1 VLQHSVALRLYG
13 PDYLEDVGQKPRL
26 AAPPL
31 DLHLPAA
38 AGATPA
44 AGAAAVAGAAA
55 AGSLAGLAVGFAFA
69 AGAAAAR
76 FLPAA
81 DASTL
86 YSGLASSA
94 FSSPAA
100 QRADHW
106 GHQSRSAL
114 GKFVRKFVPARRDAS
129 AHRAAHAGPPAR
141 VSSQAWPDRTGPLL
155 LCRRVCGRACREA
168 RAPETALADEAQVA
182 KADVRDLVQRR
193 CRVGGTRRVRLVRG
207 EGRDLSGWY
216 GEGGG
221 GRAGG
226 SSSAREKAR
235 VQNQPRGK
243 NAAKASRGRTFGFVG
258 VPRVELGGGE
268 RRGHVLGPLEVGA
281 LRDLDAT
288 AAAGVR
294 RQQQMRGCAL
304 ESHAMRGRADAPG
317 RSAPSWPARGAW

>member
-1 VLQHSVALRLYG
+1 MLQHSVALRLYG

-216 GEGGG
+216 GEGLRM
-221 GRAGG
+221 RAPARERGH
-226 SSSAREKAR
+226 SARRAR
-235 VQNQPRGK
+235 AHAARSPR
-243 NAAKASRGRTFGFVG
+243 AARGEGRGASLWVGGTVAPPPLPTVAPTHVPTVHSLPHSLVGGTVRRGRG
-258 VPRVELGGGE
+258 
-268 RRGHVLGPLEVGA
+268 
-281 LRDLDAT
+281 
-288 AAAGVR
+288 
-294 RQQQMRGCAL
+294 
-304 ESHAMRGRADAPG
+304 
-317 RSAPSWPARGAW
+317 